1 MSATT
6 MMGAAGAEP
15 RTPLRL
21 ELDSIRA
28 RTRKA
33 YGWSTVL
40 HVILLIVWLA
50 TRTVTDEVEGV
61 TEITLIEAA
70 PPPAPTPKVEVARSA
85 PDPGKPAMPSPKKEK
100 LQLVREEHAEVA
112 PVQDQAA
119 LRDRMRDRLESMR
132 QSSSDT
138 RTQIASLTTP
148 ASAVSRPQPAGLP
161 NGDVHADPV
170 HLTRG
175 SKPVAAPPLQL
186 TRNAAPGRA
195 LPPPERIRQSIARPE
210 AAPAQP
216 TSGISREV
224 LAGVTLTGPVADREL
239 LSYETPEYPDWAKR
253 EAVEGSVR
261 LYFVVLPDGR
271 VKENV
276 LVQAT
281 SGYED
286 FDRNATEAL
295 LAWRFEP
302 LTGGAVGEQWGSITL
317 HYRLGE
323 VARN

>member
-1 MSATT
+1 MSAASV
-6 MMGAAGAEP
+6 MGAGDVVGES
-15 RTPLRL
+15 PLRA
-21 ELDSIRA
+21 ELGVIRR

-33 YGWSTVL
+33 YGASVVVHVL
-40 HVILLIVWLA
+40 LLLLWLG
-50 TRTVTDEVEGV
+50 TRTATDELEGV
-61 TEITLIEAA
+61 TEITWIEAVPVPS
-70 PPPAPTPKVEVARSA
+70 PPPRVEVNRSA
-85 PDPGKPAMPSPKKEK
+85 PDPGKRVLPSQRKEAE
-100 LQLVREEHAEVA
+100 QFVRQDHAELA

-119 LRDRMRDRLESMR
+119 LRDRMRDRLESLR
-132 QSSSDT
+132 RESSDT

-148 ASAVSRPQPAGLP
+148 AATVTRAQPAGLP
-161 NGDVHADPV
+161 NGDMHADPV
-170 HLTRG
+170 QLTRG
-175 SKPVAAPPLQL
+175 DKPVAAPPLQL
-186 TRNAAPGRA
+186 TRTASPGRA

-210 AAPAQP
+210 AVPAAP
-216 TSGISREV
+216 TTGISREV

-253 EAVEGSVR
+253 DAVEGSVR

-281 SGYED
+281 SGYEE
-286 FDRNATEAL
+286 FDRNATDAL
-295 LAWRFEP
+295 LAWKFEP

-323 VARN
+323 IARN